1 MCLKCKQKGLSMGLP
16 YIGLG
21 LLIACMGNIHR
32 THALEELSPGGS
44 LPTLQLRLQPQR
56 VDIVLVGSQS
66 SIQVRC
72 AHPSAQYRLR
82 VRPTKPSLVRVLTR
96 DVLLNASSSSSS
108 SSSSQSSSHEQ
119 LADVQLLGL
128 RPGRTHLELVLLHAA
143 NRSVVGVLSRHFEV
157 VVVERLNALQD
168 GLLYLLVAAQL
179 AALVVLAAR
188 MRGAAVKQVLRR
200 PCALF
205 SAIFCQAVLVPL
217 VSHGFSREAISVSPT

>member
-16 YIGLG
+16 YMGLG
-21 LLIACMGNIHR
+21 LLVACMANIHR

-96 DVLLNASSSSSS
+96 DVLLNASS

-217 VSHGFSREAISVSPT
+217 VSHGFS